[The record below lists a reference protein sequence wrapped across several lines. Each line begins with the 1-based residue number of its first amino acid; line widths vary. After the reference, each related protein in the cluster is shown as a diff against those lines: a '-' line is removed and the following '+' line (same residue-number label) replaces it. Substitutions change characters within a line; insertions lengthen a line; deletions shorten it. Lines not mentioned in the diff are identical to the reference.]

1 MSACPPIYLVAE
13 FVTKSAPSK
22 IGLYST
28 GLQKVLSTTD
38 IIPFTLAHSQIFFI
52 SHIFKVGL
60 VGVSIQ
66 MTLVFDLRYLG
77 REDKSHISMKST
89 SIL

>member
-1 MSACPPIYLVAE
+1 LYGNTLLLVVIVPIIISACPPIYLVAE

-22 IGLYST
+22 IGLYIT
-28 GLQKVLSTTD
+28 GLQKVLSTTEMT
-38 IIPFTLAHSQIFFI
+38 PFSLAHSHIFLI

-66 MTLVFDLRYLG
+66 MTLVLGLR
-77 REDKSHISMKST
+77 
-89 SIL
+89 